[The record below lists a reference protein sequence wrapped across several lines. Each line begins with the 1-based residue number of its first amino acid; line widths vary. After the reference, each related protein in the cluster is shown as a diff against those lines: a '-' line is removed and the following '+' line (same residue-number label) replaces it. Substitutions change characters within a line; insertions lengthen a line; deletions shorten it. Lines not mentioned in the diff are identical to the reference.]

1 MMPDEL
7 KNRERSYKAKWRAY
21 SIVKRMRWV
30 TLILGPIPLLW
41 DNVIG
46 PMLESFGVPDIV
58 TMEDLS
64 QALLFEVLPL
74 EKWVSRET
82 FEAIWPH
89 LNNVCTV
96 LFLVFV
102 FWTIQKRRA
111 AKAAAQSVVELEGR
125 MSIGG
130 FGGVR

>member
-74 EKWVSRET
+74 EKWMSRET

-125 MSIGG
+125 MAIGG

>member
-74 EKWVSRET
+74 EKWMSRET